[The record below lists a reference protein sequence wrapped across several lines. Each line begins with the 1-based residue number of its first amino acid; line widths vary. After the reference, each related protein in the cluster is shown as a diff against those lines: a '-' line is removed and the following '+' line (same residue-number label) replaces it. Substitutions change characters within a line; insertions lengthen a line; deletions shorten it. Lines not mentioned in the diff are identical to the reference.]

1 MSPELILACAKR
13 DVSAIFR
20 ILNKSGIPQRRIAE
34 LVGMSQSE
42 VSEILKGRQVMSY
55 DVLVRIAEG
64 LGIPRGLM
72 GLAYDEGVEEVD
84 EEMKRRALFGVASV
98 ALFNSPV
105 LGELLQLPKPA
116 TPTPLPS
123 RLGASDVTALRNLT
137 EGFRGI
143 ARTFGGCAN
152 MVTPVAQR
160 SLALAKIP
168 GVDIKPALAE
178 LQTMAGWCCVD
189 SGHYDNARSHFALAM
204 ELGDPVQRASA
215 FHHAGVQMIDSG
227 AYNDGL
233 KAFQLGII
241 DLSSADDPR
250 GLSWLHLESAIP
262 YAAMGHQQ
270 EALTAVKKA
279 REQPQ
284 NNPFDAADMDWVTSR
299 AYWRMGKVDLA
310 EQYAQS
316 SVMAWDR
323 EGASTKRDSV
333 NADITLALIH
343 AKAGEPDTVL
353 LVKHALA
360 GVAPL
365 KSVRARRQLGE
376 LVGVLEART
385 DSTSQQ
391 LAYHTKK
398 VSGMV
403 V

>member
-1 MSPELILACAKR
+1 
-13 DVSAIFR
+13 
-20 ILNKSGIPQRRIAE
+20 
-34 LVGMSQSE
+34 
-42 VSEILKGRQVMSY
+42 
-55 DVLVRIAEG
+55 
-64 LGIPRGLM
+64 
-72 GLAYDEGVEEVD
+72 
-84 EEMKRRALFGVASV
+84 
-98 ALFNSPV
+98 
-105 LGELLQLPKPA
+105 
-116 TPTPLPS
+116 
-123 RLGASDVTALRNLT
+123 
-137 EGFRGI
+137 
-143 ARTFGGCAN
+143 

-160 SLALAKIP
+160 SLALAPIP
-168 GVDIKPALAE
+168 GADIKPALAE

-189 SGHYDNARSHFALAM
+189 SGYYDNARSHFALAM

-241 DLSSADDPR
+241 GLSSVDDPR
-250 GLSWLHLESAIP
+250 GLSWLHIESAIA

-270 EALTAVKKA
+270 DALTAIKKS

-299 AYWRMGKVDLA
+299 AYWRLGKIDLA
-310 EQYAQS
+310 EQYAKS
-316 SVMAWDR
+316 SVMAWG
-323 EGASTKRDSV
+323 GASTKRDSV

-353 LVKHALA
+353 LVKHALS

-376 LVGVLEART
+376 LVTVLETRT
-385 DSTSQQ
+385 DSTSKQ

>member
-1 MSPELILACAKR
+1 MSPELIFACAKR

-20 ILNKSGIPQRRIAE
+20 ILNKSGISQRRIAE
-34 LVGMSQSE
+34 LAGMTQSE
-42 VSEILKGRQVMSY
+42 VSEIFKGRKVMSY

-64 LGIPRGLM
+64 FGIPRGMM
-72 GLAYDEGVEEVD
+72 GLAYDEGIEEVD

-123 RLGASDVTALRNLT
+123 RLGASDVTALKSLT
-137 EGFRGI
+137 AGFRDV
-143 ARTFGGCAN
+143 ARAFGGCAD

-160 SLALAKIP
+160 SLALAPIP
-168 GVDIKPALAE
+168 GADIKPALAE

-241 DLSSADDPR
+241 DLSSIDDPR
-250 GLSWLHLESAIP
+250 GLSWLHIESAIA
-262 YAAMGHQQ
+262 YAAMGHQR
-270 EALTAVKKA
+270 EALTAIKKS
-279 REQPQ
+279 REHPQ

-299 AYWRMGKVDLA
+299 AYWRLGKIDLA
-310 EQYAQS
+310 EQYAKS
-316 SVMAWDR
+316 SVMAWG
-323 EGASTKRDSV
+323 GASTKRDSV

-353 LVKHALA
+353 LVKHALS

-376 LVGVLEART
+376 LVTVLETRT
-385 DSTSQQ
+385 DSTSKQ

>member
-1 MSPELILACAKR
+1 MPLTASSSQVTGAPIPLHSPCR
-13 DVSAIFR
+13 TTTRGF
-20 ILNKSGIPQRRIAE
+20 G
-34 LVGMSQSE
+34 SE

-72 GLAYDEGVEEVD
+72 GLAYDEGLEEVD

-137 EGFRGI
+137 EGFRGV
-143 ARTFGGCAN
+143 ARAYGGCAE

-168 GVDIKPALAE
+168 GADIKPALAE

-189 SGHYDNARSHFALAM
+189 SGHYNNARAHFALAM
-204 ELGDPVQRASA
+204 ELGDDIERASA
-215 FHHAGVQMIDSG
+215 FRHAGIQMVDSG

-233 KAFQLGII
+233 KTFQLGMIS
-241 DLSSADDPR
+241 LGSADDPE
-250 GLSWLHLESAIP
+250 GLAWLHIESALS

-270 EALTAVKKA
+270 EALTAIKKG

-284 NNPFDAADMDWVTSR
+284 NDPFDAADMDYVTSR
-299 AYWRMGKVDLA
+299 VYWQLGKVDLA
-310 EQYAQS
+310 EQYAKS
-316 SVMAWDR
+316 SVMAWGQ
-323 EGASTKRDSV
+323 EGTSKRDRV
-333 NADITLALIH
+333 EADITLALIH

-353 LVKHALA
+353 LVKHALT

-365 KSVRARRQLGE
+365 KSVRARRKLGE

-391 LAYHTKK
+391 LAYHVKG
-398 VSGMV
+398 VAGMRAT
-403 V
+403 